1 MGKFQNRYVEIKK
14 QDTKEN
20 LLYDSI
26 YVEFGRGKII
36 CDDRCQKRSWAG
48 VEWVSSLLRATSC
61 NDRNIVYW
69 MVITWGI

>member
-1 MGKFQNRYVEIKK
+1 MGKFQNHYVERKI

-26 YVEFGRGKII
+26 YVEFGTGKII
-36 CDDRCQKRSWAG
+36 CDDRSQKRSWVG

-61 NDRNIVYW
+61 NDGNIVYW